1 MRVLRLAEYNG
12 RVGQGIVHTK
22 EYTEFMRQEQE
33 WFNREHLDAEEL
45 HPLAPWDKASST
57 PRNTPSSCVKSRNGS
72 TVNT

>member
-1 MRVLRLAEYNG
+1 MPLFRRNRWTEEDEARMRVLRLAEYNG

-45 HPLAPWDKASST
+45 HPLAPWNDT
-57 PRNTPSSCVKSRNGS
+57 L
-72 TVNT
+72 

>member
-45 HPLAPWDKASST
+45 HPLAPWNDT
-57 PRNTPSSCVKSRNGS
+57 L
-72 TVNT
+72 